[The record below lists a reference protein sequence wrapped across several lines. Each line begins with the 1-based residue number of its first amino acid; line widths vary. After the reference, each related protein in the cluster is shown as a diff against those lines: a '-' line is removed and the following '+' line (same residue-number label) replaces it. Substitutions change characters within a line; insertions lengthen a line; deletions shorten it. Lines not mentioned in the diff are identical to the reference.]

1 MVTTHKY
8 NPILKSRLLA
18 QVQAGSAEGLDALL
32 RSLSVAE
39 FRTAC
44 YQLAEDIL
52 LGIESEQYWHFFMY
66 LVPPRSKVYLGLF
79 LKAAVKLYRAQSLRL
94 DEGVLAEFASQATPI
109 DVRKTLERL
118 LPEVSDPVDMQ
129 LLVRVFCQNQLEQ
142 AAPHLVRA
150 GTPTAY
156 YQLFCLLKT
165 AESDRQLLHAYA
177 SLLLRKADSLSFNM
191 TSIIRQYFD
200 LQDIPGRFSLQL
212 EPYELSRLDQ
222 GAEYFFKILQS

>member
-1 MVTTHKY
+1 MVTTHKH

-18 QVQAGSAEGLDALL
+18 QVQADSAEGLDALL

-44 YQLAEDIL
+44 YQLAEEVLPTLD
-52 LGIESEQYWHFFMY
+52 SEHFWRFFIY
-66 LVPPRSKVYLGLF
+66 LVPPRAKVYLGVF
-79 LKAAVKLYRAQSLRL
+79 LKAAVKLYRAGKLQL
-94 DEGVLAEFASQATPI
+94 DEQVLADFALQATSI

-118 LPEVSDPVDMQ
+118 LPECSDPAEVQ
-129 LLVRVFCQNQLEQ
+129 LLVRVFCQNQLEP

-150 GTPTAY
+150 GTPATY

-165 AESDRQLLHAYA
+165 AESDRRLLHRYA
-177 SLLLRKADSLSFNM
+177 ALLLRKADPLSFNM

-200 LQDIPGRFSLQL
+200 LNDIPGRFSLQL

-222 GAEYFFKILQS
+222 GAEQFFKILLS